1 MSTSYLSWRI
11 CHILKDKLQH
21 IWSLRNFAFAHVPE
35 FSPDRG
41 IGARGKTNYAFFP
54 LYFFGKYLEIAEIWV
69 WKQKICSKTQY
80 FQATNTWL
88 EPKSLFFY
96 FACPFWKP
104 LETFPHFSVLS
115 KGLPPPFS
123 IYLISLLPLCLS
135 VMLHCLMGIYS
146 HINIGKGDY
155 SHIKKKQPI

>member
-21 IWSLRNFAFAHVPE
+21 ILSLRNFAFAHVPE

-41 IGARGKTNYAFFP
+41 IGARGKTNYVFFP

-88 EPKSLFFY
+88 EPKSLFFL
-96 FACPFWKP
+96 F
-104 LETFPHFSVLS
+104 
-115 KGLPPPFS
+115 
-123 IYLISLLPLCLS
+123 CLS
-135 VMLHCLMGIYS
+135 ILKASRNFPPLFGPLKRFAPSIFNLFNKLAPPVSKCNVALSRGHLQP
-146 HINIGKGDY
+146 HQHWKGRLLSY
-155 SHIKKKQPI
+155 